1 VARVAFLGSPEPA
14 VRYLAALVEAGHD
27 VALVVTEP
35 DKRRGRGSA
44 TAPTPVKRLA
54 ADLGIPVTDR
64 IDDVLGAGVDL
75 GVVVAFG
82 RLIRPVVLDRLLM
95 VNVHFSLLPR
105 WRGAAPV
112 ERAILAGDDMTG
124 VCLMQL
130 DEGLDT
136 GPVYAR
142 VETPILPG
150 ESAKALGDR
159 LAALG
164 SALLVESLSAGVSS
178 LATPVPQSGEPTY
191 AAKIA
196 PAELRIDWSRTAVEI
211 ERLVRVGR
219 AWTTF
224 RGSRLILWEASLATG
239 PASPWP
245 EAADPG
251 HAAQPGSLVDRL
263 VMTGDGWLRIA
274 LVQVEGRQRQDATA
288 WLRGARMAPGDAFA

>member
-14 VRYLAALVEAGHD
+14 VQCLAALLEAGHD

-150 ESAKALGDR
+150 ESAEALGDR

>member
-1 VARVAFLGSPEPA
+1 
-14 VRYLAALVEAGHD
+14 
-27 VALVVTEP
+27 
-35 DKRRGRGSA
+35 
-44 TAPTPVKRLA
+44 
-54 ADLGIPVTDR
+54 
-64 IDDVLGAGVDL
+64 
-75 GVVVAFG
+75 
-82 RLIRPVVLDRLLM
+82 
-95 VNVHFSLLPR
+95 
-105 WRGAAPV
+105 
-112 ERAILAGDDMTG
+112 
-124 VCLMQL
+124 MQL

-224 RGSRLILWEASLATG
+224 RGRRLIIV
-239 PASPWP
+239 
-245 EAADPG
+245 AARAVAG
-251 HAAQPGSLVDRL
+251 GAAANAMVSN
-263 VMTGDGWLRIA
+263 
-274 LVQVEGRQRQDATA
+274 
-288 WLRGARMAPGDAFA
+288 

>member
-14 VRYLAALVEAGHD
+14 VQCLAALLEAGHD